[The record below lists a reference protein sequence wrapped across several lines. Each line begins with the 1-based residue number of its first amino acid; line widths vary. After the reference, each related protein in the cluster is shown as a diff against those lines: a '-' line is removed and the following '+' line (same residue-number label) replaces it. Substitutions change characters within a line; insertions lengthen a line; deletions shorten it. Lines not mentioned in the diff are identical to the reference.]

1 MTVGLCMIFVTD
13 STSAKGKSRNF
24 VKTQFCVLLSGTED
38 CSSKNVTGEPATSSY
53 DDLSVNSASGNRT
66 SSGGRVTRAVSD
78 GPRGDLST
86 VTRSWFGMWLGCES
100 SGCFALLYCDSILS
114 LSSSSECKE
123 HCRGT
128 DPTAL
133 LQ

>member
-1 MTVGLCMIFVTD
+1 MTVGLCMISVTD
-13 STSAKGKSRNF
+13 STSANGKSRNF

-66 SSGGRVTRAVSD
+66 SAGGRVTRAVSD

-86 VTRSWFGMWLGCES
+86 VTCS
-100 SGCFALLYCDSILS
+100 
-114 LSSSSECKE
+114 
-123 HCRGT
+123 
-128 DPTAL
+128 
-133 LQ
+133 